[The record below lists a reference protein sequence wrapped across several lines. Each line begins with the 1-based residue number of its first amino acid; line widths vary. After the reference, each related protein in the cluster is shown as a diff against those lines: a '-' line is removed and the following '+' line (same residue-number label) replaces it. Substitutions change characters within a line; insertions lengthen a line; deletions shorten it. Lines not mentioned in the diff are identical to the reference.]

1 MKIWTENLSDKFN
14 SKIGWINMWKYPKE
28 SKGYWSYITL
38 GTKVVLLLDL
48 NHSSSG
54 SVSLKETVGVI

>member
-1 MKIWTENLSDKFN
+1 MKIWTKNLSDKFN
-14 SKIGWINMWKYPKE
+14 SKIGRINMWKYPKE

-48 NHSSSG
+48 KHSSSG
-54 SVSLKETVGVI
+54 SVSLKETVEVI

>member
-1 MKIWTENLSDKFN
+1 MNKYVEN
-14 SKIGWINMWKYPKE
+14 PKE

-48 NHSSSG
+48 KHSSSG

>member
-1 MKIWTENLSDKFN
+1 MKIWTKNLSDKFN
-14 SKIGWINMWKYPKE
+14 SKIGRLNMWKYHKE

-48 NHSSSG
+48 KHSSSG